1 MTQSIGCSGPSSGCG
16 AQGRNGSR
24 RARTWPSV
32 RAGLLAAVGLLLACC
47 SSGTGEPKNSGSPL
61 HVRLMSGKQ
70 YSNTIAYIFGDDV
83 SAAVPAPL
91 PPLSRTGG
99 LLALNAANIGV
110 TSDQLAEIQQ
120 AASAI
125 AAKVVDE
132 SHRDFLIPCKPADE
146 KAADAACAEKFL
158 KRVAPL
164 WFRHPIEPAEL
175 GALTAE
181 ASTSA
186 DQLKD
191 FYAGLA
197 STLEGMLVSPG
208 ALFIIDRG
216 EPDPDNKGHRRLDAY
231 SLAARLSFF
240 LWNAAPD
247 EKLLAQA
254 QSGELQTQQGR
265 ERAVAA
271 MLASS
276 RLEDG
281 MRAFFDDML
290 QFNDF
295 DSLSKDAQV
304 YPSETGST
312 LADAR
317 EQTLR
322 TIIDHLLTRKE
333 DYRDLFT
340 TRQTFMSMNLAVVY
354 GVSTKSDG
362 WVPYEFPA
370 DGPRSGLLTQVSF
383 LAAHAHP
390 ARSSATRRGKALREL
405 FLCQIVPMPPPNVD
419 FSKLNDPDPSL
430 KTARAR
436 LGVHATNP
444 SCAGCH
450 KMMDP
455 MGLAMEHFDGAGQ
468 FRATENGAPLDTG
481 GTLDGKQFKDIGG
494 LGQALHDHPALPS
507 CLINR
512 VYSYGIGGTTSPS
525 ADKPELEYLKTRF
538 EKSGYKLPDLLRDI
552 ALSKAFS
559 SVRPAAAGKA
569 KPATTVVKDEAGA
582 EPAKIALNQH

>member
-1 MTQSIGCSGPSSGCG
+1 MIQSGGCG
-16 AQGRNGSR
+16 GSSR
-24 RARTWPSV
+24 RPGAQERKWSRRVRASLTI
-32 RAGLLAAVGLLLACC
+32 RAGLAVSFGLLLACC
-47 SSGTGEPKNSGSPL
+47 SAGTGEPKNSGSPL

-83 SAAVPAPL
+83 SAAVPPPL
-91 PPLSRTGG
+91 PPQSRTGG
-99 LLALNAANIGV
+99 LLALNSANIGV

-120 AASAI
+120 AAIAI
-125 AAKVVDE
+125 GAKVVDE
-132 SHRDFLIPCKPADE
+132 SHRGFLIPCKPADE

-164 WFRHPIEPAEL
+164 WFRHPVEPADL
-175 GALTAE
+175 RALTAE

-186 DQLKD
+186 DELKD

-197 STLEGMLVSPG
+197 STLEGMLVSPE
-208 ALFIIDRG
+208 ALFIIDRD
-216 EPDPDNKGHRRLDAY
+216 EPDPNNEGHRRLDAY

-254 QSGELQTQQGR
+254 QSGELQTEHGR
-265 ERAVAA
+265 AGAVTA
-271 MLASS
+271 MLASP

-362 WVPYEFPA
+362 WIPYEFPA
-370 DGPRSGLLTQVSF
+370 DNPRSGLLTQVSF

-390 ARSSATRRGKALREL
+390 ARSSVTRRGKALREL

-436 LGVHATNP
+436 LAVHATNP
-444 SCAGCH
+444 TCAGCH

-455 MGLAMEHFDGAGQ
+455 MGFAMEHFDGAGQ
-468 FRATENGAPLDTG
+468 FRATENGAPLDTS
-481 GTLDGKQFKDIGG
+481 GTLDGKQFNDIAG
-494 LGQALHDHPALPS
+494 LGRALHDHPALPS

-512 VYSYGIGGTTSPS
+512 VYSYGIGATASPS
-525 ADKPELEYLKTRF
+525 ADKPELDYLRTRF

-569 KPATTVVKDEAGA
+569 KPATTVAKDAADA

>member
-1 MTQSIGCSGPSSGCG
+1 MIHSGGCG
-16 AQGRNGSR
+16 GSSNMRGTQGREWSR
-24 RARTWPSV
+24 RARASLSI
-32 RAGLLAAVGLLLACC
+32 RAGLVVAFGLLLACC
-47 SSGTGEPKNSGSPL
+47 SAGTGEPKNSGSPL

-83 SAAVPAPL
+83 SAAVPPPL
-91 PPLSRTGG
+91 PPQSRTGG
-99 LLALNAANIGV
+99 LLALNSANIGV

-120 AASAI
+120 AAIAI
-125 AAKVVDE
+125 GAKVVDE
-132 SHRDFLIPCKPADE
+132 SHRGFLIPCKPADE
-146 KAADAACAEKFL
+146 KAADADCAEKFL

-164 WFRHPIEPAEL
+164 WFRHPIEPADL
-175 GALTAE
+175 RALTAE

-186 DQLKD
+186 DELKD

-197 STLEGMLVSPG
+197 STLKGMLVSPE
-208 ALFIIDRG
+208 ALFIIDRD
-216 EPDPDNKGHRRLDAY
+216 EPDPNNQGHRRLDAY

-254 QSGELQTQQGR
+254 QSGELQTEQGR
-265 ERAVAA
+265 AGAVTA
-271 MLASS
+271 MLASP

-362 WVPYEFPA
+362 WIPYEFPA
-370 DGPRSGLLTQVSF
+370 DNPRSGLLTQVSF

-390 ARSSATRRGKALREL
+390 ARSSVTRRGKALREL

-436 LGVHATNP
+436 LAVHATNP
-444 SCAGCH
+444 TCAGCH

-455 MGLAMEHFDGAGQ
+455 MGFAMEHFDGAGQ
-468 FRATENGAPLDTG
+468 FRATENGAPLDTS
-481 GTLDGKQFKDIGG
+481 GTLDGKQFNDIAG
-494 LGQALHDHPALPS
+494 LGRALHDHPALPS

-512 VYSYGIGGTTSPS
+512 VYSYGIGATASPG
-525 ADKPELEYLKTRF
+525 ADKRELEYLKTRF

-559 SVRPAAAGKA
+559 SVRPAVAGKA
-569 KPATTVVKDEAGA
+569 KPATTVARDAAVA